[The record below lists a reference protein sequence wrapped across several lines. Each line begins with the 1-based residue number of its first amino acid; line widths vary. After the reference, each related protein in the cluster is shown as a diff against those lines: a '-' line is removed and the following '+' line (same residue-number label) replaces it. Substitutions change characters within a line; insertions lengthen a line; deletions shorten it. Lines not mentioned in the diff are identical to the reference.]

1 MDKVKSVLSCDNIGN
16 TMTDIHASSQDGFV
30 ISVQL
35 IYIAVSK
42 KGDYQDQITAVILNF
57 KEFARNNIANIQ

>member
-1 MDKVKSVLSCDNIGN
+1 MDKLKGVLSCGNIGN

-35 IYIAVSK
+35 IYIAVSM
-42 KGDYQDQITAVILNF
+42 KGDYQGQITAVILNF
-57 KEFARNNIANIQ
+57 KASARNNIANIQ